1 MHYKFH
7 LIIITL
13 PYIKVSKEIQ
23 ATIMINFYIIIL
35 KNQYSNSK
43 KKRYK
48 NNHSTFY
55 KSKSMKMNKLKVEC
69 LKCNKY
75 DYINDG
81 IKSNFIE
88 IGDNTFFF
96 FL

>member
-13 PYIKVSKEIQ
+13 PYIKVFKEVQ
-23 ATIMINFYIIIL
+23 ATIMVDFYIIIL

-48 NNHSTFY
+48 NNYSTFY
-55 KSKSMKMNKLKVEC
+55 KPKSMKYEH
-69 LKCNKY
+69 
-75 DYINDG
+75 YINEQ
-81 IKSNFIE
+81 IKS
-88 IGDNTFFF
+88 
-96 FL
+96 